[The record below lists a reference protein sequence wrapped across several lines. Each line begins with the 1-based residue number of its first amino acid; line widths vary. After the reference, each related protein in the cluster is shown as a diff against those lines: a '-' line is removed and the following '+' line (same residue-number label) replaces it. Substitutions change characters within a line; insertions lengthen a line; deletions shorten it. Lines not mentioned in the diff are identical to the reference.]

1 MRLCNFD
8 FIHQANSTKN
18 SPVIF
23 EMPVSF
29 QVSYVI
35 SESAPFVKLVS
46 LVISLFFFLQHNA
59 SVAPTAF
66 GQPGEKNRLG
76 RGPN

>member
-8 FIHQANSTKN
+8 FIHQANSSKN

-46 LVISLFFFLQHNA
+46 LVISLFSFC
-59 SVAPTAF
+59 SIMPRRIR
-66 GQPGEKNRLG
+66 QPWRDSSE
-76 RGPN
+76 P